1 MTLDSARQFVR
12 SVCAGA
18 AMQLHKLSDV
28 IAFRWELSGWPRLS
42 CAELARY
49 RRGQTGKFRRRAK
62 QAGGG
67 APPDSGTAQPTY
79 ICISIKIR
87 LDSDICQ
94 IGSEV
99 YLI

>member
-1 MTLDSARQFVR
+1 MTLESARQFVR

-49 RRGQTGKFRRRAK
+49 RRGQTL
-62 QAGGG
+62 G
-67 APPDSGTAQPTY
+67 APDAAKPCTLSGALGVQEPDLVE
-79 ICISIKIR
+79 ISI
-87 LDSDICQ
+87 
-94 IGSEV
+94 
-99 YLI
+99 